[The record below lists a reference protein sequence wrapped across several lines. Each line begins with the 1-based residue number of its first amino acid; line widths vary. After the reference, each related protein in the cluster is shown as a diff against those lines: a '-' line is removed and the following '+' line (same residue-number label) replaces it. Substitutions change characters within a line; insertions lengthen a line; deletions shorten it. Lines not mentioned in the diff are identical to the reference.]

1 MAVRRVQQKLLQ
13 RIRVALV
20 IRFNSH
26 SYDLNVLKSPLMRHL
41 VCLDAVGDGGGG
53 DGDVADGGDDNSDS
67 ASSCLE
73 SDSGDSDNS
82 EADGDDDY
90 EGPLRFVVK
99 RSNALI
105 VAET

>member
-1 MAVRRVQQKLLQ
+1 M
-13 RIRVALV
+13 ALV